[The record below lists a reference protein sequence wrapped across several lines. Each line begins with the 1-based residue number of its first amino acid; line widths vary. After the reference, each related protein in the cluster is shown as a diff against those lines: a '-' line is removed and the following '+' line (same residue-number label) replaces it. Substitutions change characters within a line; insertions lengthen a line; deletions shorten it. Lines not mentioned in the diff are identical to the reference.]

1 MRKGMRD
8 PTAEGAWWGWLL
20 KDRQVG
26 ACGGV
31 ELGGWRGGGERGL
44 MLWAFLLFGRFWMTA
59 RVCDGSGGWEEGWRW
74 GEEERGKGG
83 GGER

>member
-31 ELGGWRGGGERGL
+31 ELGGWRGGG
-44 MLWAFLLFGRFWMTA
+44 
-59 RVCDGSGGWEEGWRW
+59 GSGV
-74 GEEERGKGG
+74 
-83 GGER
+83 

>member
-31 ELGGWRGGGERGL
+31 ELGGWRGGGGAGFDV
-44 MLWAFLLFGRFWMTA
+44 MGFFVVWAILDD
-59 RVCDGSGGWEEGWRW
+59 C
-74 GEEERGKGG
+74 
-83 GGER
+83 